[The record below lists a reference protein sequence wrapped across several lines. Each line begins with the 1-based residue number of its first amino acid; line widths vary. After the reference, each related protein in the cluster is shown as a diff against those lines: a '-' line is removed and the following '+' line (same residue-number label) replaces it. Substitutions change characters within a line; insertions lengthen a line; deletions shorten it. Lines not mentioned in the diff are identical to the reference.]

1 LRLTHYAYYYRPILG
16 RIMLGYTEQDI
27 RKMIASCSMFLN
39 TEDKDIQGGLSM
51 TIDFLQGLLE
61 EGHFE

>member
-1 LRLTHYAYYYRPILG
+1 
-16 RIMLGYTEQDI
+16 MLGYTEQDI

-61 EGHFE
+61 EGNFE